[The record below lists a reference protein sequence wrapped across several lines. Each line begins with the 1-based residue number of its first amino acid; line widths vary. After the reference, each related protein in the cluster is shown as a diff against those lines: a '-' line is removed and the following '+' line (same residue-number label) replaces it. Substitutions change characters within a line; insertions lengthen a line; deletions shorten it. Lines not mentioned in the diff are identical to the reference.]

1 MFGLN
6 IAYGCRYCG
15 NIVSYKS
22 YKVNETCY
30 DVLLTRTF
38 NLIQEDK
45 VRVTDGEKF
54 QNLHCSKCR
63 TELGLH
69 CLASEKHELLT
80 GLKLLEKVHLLV
92 YDSYE
97 VPFETP
103 STHD

>member
-6 IAYGCRYCG
+6 SAYGCRFCG

-22 YKVNETCY
+22 SKVNETPY
-30 DVLLTRTF
+30 DVLLAKTF
-38 NLIQEDK
+38 NLIPEDK
-45 VRVTDGEKF
+45 VRVTEGEKF

-69 CLASEKHELLT
+69 CLESEKNGQLK
-80 GLKLLEKVHLLV
+80 GLKLLQKVHLLV

-97 VPFETP
+97 VPLET
-103 STHD
+103 SSSLD